1 MTGNSDKVRS
11 LFLTALMV
19 FSVFAGTIAFSGGA
33 AAAAANVQIDQA
45 TEYDT
50 NPSGSGGQ
58 VIEVVT
64 NETIVSP
71 SGPGS
76 LQFDDD
82 GSAGDVEVIINDTVN
97 PSSYVDTGGS
107 FALSGKRI
115 AIPLKKDISPADTVD
130 VRISGVSAT
139 SSSDTTT
146 LFEEDID
153 VTSQTLDA
161 KNDASTSL
169 KYTNVFRGETLAIK
183 RTSGAGDAFK
193 IEVNDGSLV
202 ASDSVNS
209 ASNVYRYDTEDLDTG
224 EEYNVSIGGDSNA
237 AGFQISDL
245 NLNVE
250 ADDNDVTDE
259 DDIIANVTVVRGGEK
274 ANATLYDD
282 NGDRV
287 SSQIDTLS
295 GNDDTPFTFKP
306 INQTDGFDA
315 DDGPYTVEVT
325 DRQTNITVSTDQINV
340 SEAEDGDVS
349 FESSV
354 VSEER
359 GDVVNVTYQLDNE
372 DEAVVFIGDD
382 DDDNYAV
389 SGTINDDDGDGEVTV
404 SFNSYLAGLS
414 DNGVPNDAILYVQDD
429 DDEISGVTE
438 HGDFVGDRGSLDA
451 ETLEAS
457 SYNLN
462 VTAGTSKSSS
472 PDSVGTIRL
481 SERST
486 ESMRS
491 WVAPR
496 DAELDDDDIDIYDRI
511 GQNLTQ
517 SDEIANKSIVVHE
530 ITASGIEGA
539 LEYEEEVNS
548 SSDVTQAFLRAGAKN
563 TIAEDK
569 PTKNNPPKG
578 VNALNFSVEKTNVGA
593 NVDNEELVLNTTNTV
608 VVDDPD
614 NNTYFVA
621 VKTAQAKFD
630 GGNPVRSQDDTDQIT
645 ANFTVTPYAA
655 FGPDNDGVE
664 DDYEIVERDAAVDTT
679 NGLVT
684 AQAAADQQITG
695 TTTVAPGA
703 EIEVEIESESDSNP
717 FLERPETTVNADGT
731 FAAAVDFSDQSA
743 GTNFTAQFLDTNGD
757 ELGDEEDGQLT
768 DAATASV
775 SISDQES
782 DGSEVVVDSA
792 QLSAGG
798 FIAVHAGNASG
809 DVVGSSEYLEAG
821 SHEDITITLDTPQDE
836 DFTAVAMPHL
846 DTNGNEAYDFPGADG
861 PYTANGSAVTD
872 SANVTVGTEEEPTAT
887 EEPTETETEPP
898 ETEEQTEETTT
909 MDSGTDEAETTEAS
923 GPGFTAAIALIALV
937 AAALLAVRRDN

>member
-1 MTGNSDKVRS
+1 MTDTNEKIRS

-33 AAAAANVQIDQA
+33 AAAANVEIQQA
-45 TEYDT
+45 TEYNADT
-50 NPSGSGGQ
+50 GPT
-58 VIEVVT
+58 IEVVT
-64 NETIVSP
+64 NSTIST
-71 SGPGS
+71 S
-76 LQFDDD
+76 LTLDNGTSD
-82 GSAGDVEVIINDTVN
+82 GDVQVVIDGVEN
-97 PSSYVDTGGS
+97 PGEYVDTSQSGS
-107 FALSGKRI
+107 NINQNGQQIEL
-115 AIPLKKDISPADTVD
+115 LLEKDITPDAEVD
-130 VRISGVSAT
+130 VRLNGVTASTSG
-139 SSSDTTT
+139 DTTD
-146 LFEEDID
+146 LVAKDID
-153 VTSQTLDA
+153 VTSQTITADEPNPNEL
-161 KNDASTSL
+161 SFET
-169 KYTNVFRGETLAIK
+169 VFRGETLAIE
-183 RTSGAGDAFK
+183 RADSGNSFE
-193 IEVNDGSLV
+193 ISVNDGSLV

-209 ASNVYRYDTEDLDTG
+209 NSDVYRYDTEDLDTG
-224 EEYNVSIGGDSNA
+224 EEYNISIGNES
-237 AGFQISDL
+237 AGIEISDL

-250 ADDNDVTDE
+250 ADDNDITDE
-259 DDIIANVTVVRGGEK
+259 DDIIANATINRGGEE

-282 NGDRV
+282 SGDRV
-287 SSQIDTLS
+287 ASQIDTLS
-295 GNDDTPFTFKP
+295 GNDDTAFIFDP
-306 INQTDGFDA
+306 INQTSGFDA

-340 SEAEDGDVS
+340 SESEDGDAG

-354 VSEER
+354 VTDER
-359 GDVVNVTYQLDNE
+359 GDVVNITYQLDNE
-372 DEAVVFIGDD
+372 DEAVVFVGDD
-382 DDDNYAV
+382 DDDNYAI
-389 SGTINDDDGDGEVTV
+389 SGTIDDDDGDGEVTV
-404 SFNSYLAGLS
+404 SFNSYLAGLAGNTTDGNTISAS
-414 DNGVPNDAILYVQDD
+414 DVLFVEG
-429 DDEISGVTE
+429 DDEINNVVETGS
-438 HGDFVGDRGSLDA
+438 FAKDRKSLDD
-451 ETLEAS
+451 ETIEAS

-462 VTAGTSKSSS
+462 VTAGASQSGSA
-472 PDSVGTIRL
+472 DAVGTLRL

-496 DAELDDDDIDIYDRI
+496 DAELDDDDIDIRDRI

-517 SDEIANKSIVVHE
+517 SDEIANKSIVVHQ
-530 ITASGIEGA
+530 ITASGVEGA
-539 LEYEEEVNS
+539 LEYQQEVNNS
-548 SSDVTQAFLRAGAKN
+548 NDATQAFLAAGAQN
-563 TIAEDK
+563 TISEDASR
-569 PTKNNPPKG
+569 TNG
-578 VNALNFSVEKTNVGA
+578 ANALNFSVEKTNVGA
-593 NVDNEELVLNTTNTV
+593 NTDDEELVLNDTNTV

-621 VKTAQAKFD
+621 VKTALAKYD
-630 GGNPVRSQDDTDQIT
+630 GGNSIRSQDDTDEIT
-645 ANFTVTPYAA
+645 ANFTVTPYGA
-655 FGPDNDGVE
+655 FENDNDGVD
-664 DDYEIVERDAAVDTT
+664 DDYSVVERDASIDTT

-695 TTTVAPGA
+695 TTSIAPGA
-703 EIEVEIESESDSNP
+703 EIEVEVESESESNP

-757 ELGDEEDGQLT
+757 QLGDEEDGQLT
-768 DAATASV
+768 DAATATV

-821 SHEDITITLDTPQDE
+821 SHEDITITLDEPMDE

>member
-1 MTGNSDKVRS
+1 MTDTSEKIRS

-33 AAAAANVQIDQA
+33 AAAANVEIQQA
-45 TEYDT
+45 TEYNSD
-50 NPSGSGGQ
+50 NGD

-64 NETIVSP
+64 NNTIST
-71 SGPGS
+71 S
-76 LQFDDD
+76 LTLQNGTSD
-82 GSAGDVEVIINDTVN
+82 GDVQVVIDGVEN
-97 PSSYVDTGGS
+97 PGEYVDTSKGITQNS
-107 FALSGKRI
+107 EQI
-115 AIPLKKDISPADTVD
+115 EIPLEKDITPDTEVD
-130 VRISGVSAT
+130 VRLNGVSAT
-139 SSSDTTT
+139 GSDTTD
-146 LFEEDID
+146 LVAKDID
-153 VTSQTLDA
+153 VTSQTIKADEPNPNEL
-161 KNDASTSL
+161 SFET
-169 KYTNVFRGETLAIK
+169 VFRGETLAIE
-183 RTSGAGDAFK
+183 RADSGNSFE
-193 IEVNDGSLV
+193 ISVNDGSLV

-209 ASNVYRYDTEDLDTG
+209 NSDVYRYDTEDLDTG
-224 EEYNVSIGGDSNA
+224 EEYNISIGNES
-237 AGFQISDL
+237 AGIEISDL

-250 ADDNDVTDE
+250 ADDNDITDE
-259 DDIIANVTVVRGGEK
+259 DDIIANATINRGGEE

-282 NGDRV
+282 SGDRV
-287 SSQIDTLS
+287 ASQIDTLS
-295 GNDDTPFTFKP
+295 GNDDTPFIFDP
-306 INQTDGFDA
+306 INQTSGFDA

-340 SEAEDGDVS
+340 SESEDGDAG

-354 VSEER
+354 VTDER
-359 GDVVNVTYQLDNE
+359 GDVVNITYQLDNE
-372 DEAVVFIGDD
+372 DEAVVFVGDD
-382 DDDNYAV
+382 DDDNYAI
-389 SGTINDDDGDGEVTV
+389 SGTIDDDDGDGEVTV
-404 SFNSYLAGLS
+404 SFNSYLAGLAGNTTDGNTISAS
-414 DNGVPNDAILYVQDD
+414 DVLFVEG
-429 DDEISGVTE
+429 DDEINNVVETGS
-438 HGDFVGDRGSLDA
+438 FAKDRKSLDD
-451 ETLEAS
+451 ETIEAS

-462 VTAGTSKSSS
+462 VTAGASQSGSA
-472 PDSVGTIRL
+472 DAVGTLRL

-496 DAELDDDDIDIYDRI
+496 DAELDDDDIDIRDRI

-517 SDEIANKSIVVHE
+517 SDEIANKSIVVHQ
-530 ITASGIEGA
+530 ITASGVEGA
-539 LEYEEEVNS
+539 LEYQQEVNNAN
-548 SSDVTQAFLRAGAKN
+548 DATQAFLAAGAQN
-563 TIAEDK
+563 TISEDASR
-569 PTKNNPPKG
+569 TNG
-578 VNALNFSVEKTNVGA
+578 ANALNFSVEKTNVGA
-593 NVDNEELVLNTTNTV
+593 NTDDEELVLNDTNTV

-621 VKTAQAKFD
+621 VKTALAKYD
-630 GGNPVRSQDDTDQIT
+630 GGNSIRSQDDTDEIT
-645 ANFTVTPYAA
+645 ANFTVTPYGA
-655 FGPDNDGVE
+655 FEDDNDGVE
-664 DDYEIVERDAAVDTT
+664 DDYSVVERDASIDTT

-695 TTTVAPGA
+695 TTSIAPGA
-703 EIEVEIESESDSNP
+703 EIEVEVESESESNP

-757 ELGDEEDGQLT
+757 QLGDEEDGQLT

-821 SHEDITITLDTPQDE
+821 SHEDITITLDEPMDE